1 MPKGHDV
8 VDMMVNLRSPSDID
22 CGPRFKL
29 TEAEPHK
36 VAKIRQTSLNN
47 KHAIFCI
54 FPRSRK
60 GLLRLRWSPNH
71 YHWGYKGISCTGYV
85 WGLGLEMRGIVFRAY
100 SKGFGTPVEIRISAK
115 Y

>member
-36 VAKIRQTSLNN
+36 VAKMMANIT
-47 KHAIFCI
+47 KHHFLHI
-54 FPRSRK
+54 SK
-60 GLLRLRWSPNH
+60 VQERLIETQVVSQPL
-71 YHWGYKGISCTGYV
+71 S
-85 WGLGLEMRGIVFRAY
+85 LGL
-100 SKGFGTPVEIRISAK
+100 
-115 Y
+115 